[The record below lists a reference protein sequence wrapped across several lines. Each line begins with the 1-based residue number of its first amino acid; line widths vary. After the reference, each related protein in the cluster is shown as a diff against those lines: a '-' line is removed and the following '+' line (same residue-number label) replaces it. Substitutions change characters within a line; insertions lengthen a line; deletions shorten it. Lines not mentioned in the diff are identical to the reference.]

1 MSALPGLLAAQ
12 EIPRPAPAWGTASY
26 SVRTIH
32 GTSFRPI
39 QSDTTYSQNAV
50 TTHLFRTGGQLYFD
64 YALSDL
70 PAGALLTGIELEYC
84 DTNPAA
90 SVNAGVHSRSAAG
103 VNDIVGPTLDS
114 GDAAIPGCGFLGSVS
129 NLELTGEVVDNFE
142 KSYWVRVTLEGTD
155 DSTSLGA
162 VRVYYRL
169 QVSPAPPDCDLQR
182 RPDDAPVFPVR
193 RSAVPVGH
201 HGRLRLRQLLPGRAA
216 DPQADG
222 RIPEH
227 RARTALFLLTTVR
240 DSARAC
246 GIRGSG
252 RVPELFFVSVPPK
265 LG

>member
-1 MSALPGLLAAQ
+1 MRFDLSRALVCVLVSALPGLLAAQ

-90 SVNAGVHSRSAAG
+90 SVNASVNSRSAAG

-114 GDAAIPGCGFLGSVS
+114 GDAATPGCGFLGSVF

-169 QVSPAPPDCDLQR
+169 QVSPAPPTATFNDVPTTHPFFQFVEALSRSGITAGCGSGNFC
-182 RPDDAPVFPVR
+182 PDAPLTR
-193 RSAVPVGH
+193 K
-201 HGRLRLRQLLPGRAA
+201 QMAA
-216 DPQADG
+216 FLS
-222 RIPEH
+222 I
-227 RARTALFLLTTVR
+227 ALGLHF
-240 DSARAC
+240 SY
-246 GIRGSG
+246 
-252 RVPELFFVSVPPK
+252 
-265 LG
+265 

>member
-1 MSALPGLLAAQ
+1 MRFDLSRALVCVLVSALPGLLAAQ

-26 SVRTIH
+26 SVRPIH

-90 SVNAGVHSRSAAG
+90 SVNADVHSRSAAG

-114 GDAAIPGCGFLGSVS
+114 GDAAIPGCGFLGSVF
-129 NLELTGEVVDNFE
+129 NLELTGEVVDNYD

-169 QVSPAPPDCDLQR
+169 QVSPAPPTATFNDVPTTHPFFQFVEALSRSGITAGCGSGNFC
-182 RPDDAPVFPVR
+182 PDAPLTR
-193 RSAVPVGH
+193 K
-201 HGRLRLRQLLPGRAA
+201 QMAA
-216 DPQADG
+216 FLS
-222 RIPEH
+222 I
-227 RARTALFLLTTVR
+227 ALGLHF
-240 DSARAC
+240 SY
-246 GIRGSG
+246 
-252 RVPELFFVSVPPK
+252 
-265 LG
+265 

>member
-1 MSALPGLLAAQ
+1 MRFDLSRTLVCVLVSALPGLLAAQ

-129 NLELTGEVVDNFE
+129 NLELPVKSSTISRSRTGFGSRW
-142 KSYWVRVTLEGTD
+142 KGPTIRQAS
-155 DSTSLGA
+155 
-162 VRVYYRL
+162 
-169 QVSPAPPDCDLQR
+169 APCACTTASRSAR
-182 RPDDAPVFPVR
+182 RPPTATFNDVPTTHPFFQFVEALSRSGITAGCGSGNFCPDAPLTR
-193 RSAVPVGH
+193 K
-201 HGRLRLRQLLPGRAA
+201 QMAA
-216 DPQADG
+216 FLS
-222 RIPEH
+222 I
-227 RARTALFLLTTVR
+227 ALGLHF
-240 DSARAC
+240 SY
-246 GIRGSG
+246 
-252 RVPELFFVSVPPK
+252 
-265 LG
+265 

>member
-1 MSALPGLLAAQ
+1 MRFDRSRTLVCVLVSALPGLLAAQ

-90 SVNAGVHSRSAAG
+90 SVNASVNSRSAAG

-114 GDAAIPGCGFLGSVS
+114 GDAATPGCGFLGSVF

-169 QVSPAPPDCDLQR
+169 QVSPAPPTATFNDVPTTHPFFQFVEALSRSGITAGCGSGNFC
-182 RPDDAPVFPVR
+182 PDAPLTR
-193 RSAVPVGH
+193 K
-201 HGRLRLRQLLPGRAA
+201 QMAA
-216 DPQADG
+216 FLS
-222 RIPEH
+222 I
-227 RARTALFLLTTVR
+227 ALGLHF
-240 DSARAC
+240 SY
-246 GIRGSG
+246 
-252 RVPELFFVSVPPK
+252 
-265 LG
+265 

>member
-1 MSALPGLLAAQ
+1 MRFDLSRALACVLVSALPGLLTAQ

-50 TTHLFRTGGQLYFD
+50 TTNLFRTGGQLYFD

-114 GDAAIPGCGFLGSVS
+114 GDVAIPGCGFLGSVS
-129 NLELTGEVVDNFE
+129 NLELSGEVVDNFE

-169 QVSPAPPDCDLQR
+169 QVSPAPPIATFADVPTTHPFFQFVEALSRSGITAGCGSGNFC
-182 RPDDAPVFPVR
+182 PDAPLTR
-193 RSAVPVGH
+193 K
-201 HGRLRLRQLLPGRAA
+201 QMAA
-216 DPQADG
+216 FLS
-222 RIPEH
+222 I
-227 RARTALFLLTTVR
+227 ALGLHF
-240 DSARAC
+240 SY
-246 GIRGSG
+246 
-252 RVPELFFVSVPPK
+252 
-265 LG
+265 

>member
-1 MSALPGLLAAQ
+1 MTLGRSGRLVCAGAFAGVMTGALFASAQ
-12 EIPRPAPAWGTASY
+12 EIPRPAPAWGTTSY

-84 DTNPAA
+84 DANPAA
-90 SVNAGVHSRSAAG
+90 SVNASVHSRSAAG
-103 VNDIVGPTLDS
+103 VNNIVGPTLDS

-129 NLELTGEVVDNFE
+129 NLELAGEVVDNFE
-142 KSYWVRVTLEGTD
+142 KSYWVRVTLEATD

-169 QVSPAPPDCDLQR
+169 QVSPAPPTATFNDVPTTHPFFQFVEALSRSGITAGCGSGNFC
-182 RPDDAPVFPVR
+182 PDAPLTR
-193 RSAVPVGH
+193 K
-201 HGRLRLRQLLPGRAA
+201 QMAA
-216 DPQADG
+216 FLS
-222 RIPEH
+222 I
-227 RARTALFLLTTVR
+227 ALGLHF
-240 DSARAC
+240 SY
-246 GIRGSG
+246 
-252 RVPELFFVSVPPK
+252 
-265 LG
+265 

>member
-1 MSALPGLLAAQ
+1 MRFDLSRALVCVLVSALPGLLAAQ

-114 GDAAIPGCGFLGSVS
+114 GDAAIPGCGFLGSVF
-129 NLELTGEVVDNFE
+129 NLELTGEVVDNYD

-169 QVSPAPPDCDLQR
+169 QVSPAPPTATFNDVPTTHPFFQFVEALSRSGITAGCGSGNFC
-182 RPDDAPVFPVR
+182 PDAPLTR
-193 RSAVPVGH
+193 K
-201 HGRLRLRQLLPGRAA
+201 QMAA
-216 DPQADG
+216 FLS
-222 RIPEH
+222 I
-227 RARTALFLLTTVR
+227 ALGLHF
-240 DSARAC
+240 SY
-246 GIRGSG
+246 
-252 RVPELFFVSVPPK
+252 
-265 LG
+265 

>member
-1 MSALPGLLAAQ
+1 MRFDRSRTLVCVLVSALPGLLAAQ

-90 SVNAGVHSRSAAG
+90 SVNASVHSRSAAG

-114 GDAAIPGCGFLGSVS
+114 GDAAIPGCGFLGSVF

-169 QVSPAPPDCDLQR
+169 QVSPAPPTATFNDVPTTHPLFQFVEALSRSGITAGCGSGNFC
-182 RPDDAPVFPVR
+182 PDAPLTR
-193 RSAVPVGH
+193 K
-201 HGRLRLRQLLPGRAA
+201 QMAA
-216 DPQADG
+216 FLS
-222 RIPEH
+222 I
-227 RARTALFLLTTVR
+227 ALGLHFTY
-240 DSARAC
+240 
-246 GIRGSG
+246 
-252 RVPELFFVSVPPK
+252 
-265 LG
+265 

>member
-1 MSALPGLLAAQ
+1 MRFDLSRALVCVLVSALPGLLAAQ

-90 SVNAGVHSRSAAG
+90 SVNADVHSRSAAG

-114 GDAAIPGCGFLGSVS
+114 GDAAIPGCGFLGSVF
-129 NLELTGEVVDNFE
+129 NLELTGEVVDNYD

-169 QVSPAPPDCDLQR
+169 QVSPAPPTATFNDVPTTHPFFQFVEALSRSGITAGCGSGNFC
-182 RPDDAPVFPVR
+182 PDAPLTR
-193 RSAVPVGH
+193 K
-201 HGRLRLRQLLPGRAA
+201 QMAA
-216 DPQADG
+216 FLS
-222 RIPEH
+222 I
-227 RARTALFLLTTVR
+227 ALGLHF
-240 DSARAC
+240 SY
-246 GIRGSG
+246 
-252 RVPELFFVSVPPK
+252 
-265 LG
+265 